1 MRSMT
6 GFGRGKYENEGRE
19 YVVEIKAVNHK
30 YSDVSIKLPRQ
41 ISYLEDKV
49 RKEVLKE
56 VFRGK
61 VDVFISMVDY
71 SEKGKA
77 IKINKELAK
86 IYISELRELADETGI
101 GKDINV
107 IDVSKFPE
115 VLNISNDD
123 NEEVYWSELSIALKE
138 AIDNF
143 NQMRLCEGNKISED
157 LLVRIDRIKEK
168 VSKIIG
174 YSAGLVEEYVVK
186 LNARVKELLNTDVVD
201 ENRLA
206 QEIVIFSDK
215 SSIQEELTR
224 LDSHILQFVS
234 LIKEN
239 SNGAIGKKCDFII
252 QEMNREV
259 NTIGSKANSL
269 DISKLVIELKT
280 EIEDVRE
287 QIQNIE

>member
-1 MRSMT
+1 M
-6 GFGRGKYENEGRE
+6 
-19 YVVEIKAVNHK
+19 
-30 YSDVSIKLPRQ
+30 
-41 ISYLEDKV
+41 IST
-49 RKEVLKE
+49 
-56 VFRGK
+56 
-61 VDVFISMVDY
+61 
-71 SEKGKA
+71 
-77 IKINKELAK
+77 N
-86 IYISELRELADETGI
+86 
-101 GKDINV
+101 
-107 IDVSKFPE
+107 
-115 VLNISNDD
+115 
-123 NEEVYWSELSIALKE
+123 NEEIYWTELSVALKE

-143 NQMRLCEGNKISED
+143 TQMREREGNKISED

-168 VSKIIG
+168 VSNIMT
-174 YSAGLVEEYVVK
+174 YSAGRVEEYVVK
-186 LNARVKELLNTDVVD
+186 LNARVKELLNTDIID

-215 SSIQEELTR
+215 SSVQEELTR